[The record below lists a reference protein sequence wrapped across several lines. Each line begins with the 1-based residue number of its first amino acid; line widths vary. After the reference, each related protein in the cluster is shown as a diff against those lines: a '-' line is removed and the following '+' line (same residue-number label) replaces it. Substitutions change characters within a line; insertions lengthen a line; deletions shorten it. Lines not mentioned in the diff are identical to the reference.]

1 MSCERVASRGRTL
14 VVLAVASLGG
24 CGQNRES
31 PAPLALRSMEGP
43 DQRAIAPVPRA
54 RIATAEGALAS
65 RAKIGAPYRVGSTWY
80 VPREDSTYDRTGQG
94 SWYGVDFHGKPTAN
108 GEIYNMHALTAAH
121 PTLPLPSYVT
131 VTNTAN
137 NRTIL
142 VRVNDRGP
150 YVVGRI
156 IDLSQAAADALGY
169 GQMGVAHLRV
179 RYVGRAPLDGN
190 NERERHYLAS
200 QPWASS
206 LQVAQRSAPVP
217 RTRDES
223 WTSHWGLGW
232 FSR

>member
-1 MSCERVASRGRTL
+1 M
-14 VVLAVASLGG
+14 
-24 CGQNRES
+24 
-31 PAPLALRSMEGP
+31 PH
-43 DQRAIAPVPRA
+43 
-54 RIATAEGALAS
+54 
-65 RAKIGAPYRVGSTWY
+65 
-80 VPREDSTYDRTGQG
+80 EDPTYDRTGQG

-131 VTNTAN
+131 VTNTTN

-169 GQMGVAHLRV
+169 GQMGVAQLRV

-223 WTSHWGLGW
+223 WTSQWGLGW